1 MGEMAEKIICCHEC
15 DELLRIP
22 ATRKEGRLKCP
33 RCGTVLLRQKKGMV
47 EIMYALSI
55 AAAILFLLT
64 NYFPFLSFHVVG
76 NTSHAN
82 FMTSIVYLF
91 GEKDWLIGIAVL
103 MTTVIVPMIRIGLML
118 SLFGPIYHGIVPPY
132 TIFALKVLSHSL
144 PWAMLDVFLVGV
156 FVSMVKLV
164 KMGTIIP
171 GLSLWAFM
179 VMVFVMAAMQVVFD
193 PQPLWE
199 KVDQRRREKGMA

>member
-1 MGEMAEKIICCHEC
+1 MAEKILCCHEC
-15 DELLRIP
+15 DELVRVP
-22 ATRKEGRLKCP
+22 QTRKEGRLKCP
-33 RCGTVLLRQKKGMV
+33 RCGTTLLRQKKGMV

-55 AAAILFLLT
+55 AASILFLLT

-91 GEKDWLIGIAVL
+91 GEGDWLIGLAVL
-103 MTTVIVPMIRIGLML
+103 MTTVVVPMIRIGLML
-118 SLFGPIYHGIVPPY
+118 SLFGPIYHDIIPPY
-132 TIFALKVLSHSL
+132 TVFALKVLSHSL

-199 KVDQRRREKGMA
+199 LFDQRRREKEVA